1 MKKTTLLVGA
11 FLCAICSFAQ
21 GEYPI
26 NWDKDANLSFT
37 RSDRQTSSVS
47 ITVDGEQQT
56 IDVMSKSGV
65 VYRDFSDQTF
75 TVQPGA
81 EIVPSMAYK
90 GEWMHGYVYLDT
102 NNNKLFDVES
112 YQSQEDELV
121 AFSFYSPTDASN
133 GVNGIGESKSNN
145 CNVNPMNAFTAPEKP
160 GQYRMRYVI
169 DWNCIDPAGQYGSK
183 YTSNFINANGGV
195 IVDVTLVV
203 EGAAP
208 VVPEY
213 NTTTKFF
220 TAPELRAEADA
231 TGKAFIGIAGVTTT
245 ANKYIN
251 GKAYNGVLAS
261 EEGTLAGLRAP
272 QEDEVLEVIATEGGY
287 LLRQAD
293 AAEGEGYLKCAAG
306 GNFTTSVAA
315 DANVWSILGPGEDGY
330 GDITGWDDLYSDIDK
345 SYNENMVR
353 FISNGQYLN
362 GQNRDGVGGLRG
374 GKGAWSFNYVYNA
387 NYTEGG
393 EVVDPVDPEPFV
405 PVEYGPVLLSEGD
418 NLVCF
423 KIHNLGADDG
433 SYKGNDCYVKYVAE
447 SAGTWN
453 SLFHTETADDADN
466 FAFFA
471 AEDGGVYIKDVTANK
486 FVTWKQNAEG
496 GINWGAHELTAC
508 QVTLVDAVADAKSW
522 FIADDENT
530 EGRYDILP
538 LEGANNGWSFMGG
551 IDQSFVVLNLEKKT
565 DRNIKWVFEKVEGE
579 TPVDP
584 EPPVVE
590 PEELTWSPVEAGSIY
605 AIVNLQPT
613 GNNFYLDYL
622 EGNLSPVPAGE
633 CNTLY
638 EWPETA
644 KFQAVKLADGRFAF
658 KNCGT
663 GNYLAWKGTANRNNT
678 TGVYNNQGY
687 DPAINEHSSWT
698 LNESTRYEGAY
709 WLRAE
714 QRNDIP
720 GDGQNLTGSP
730 IIGNDGAWNAWTTGE
745 YLPANG
751 TAFSNSFAFYLIE
764 KPEAP
769 VYDYAAAIAPVLAEA
784 NEVLEGHDNVW
795 VTTIS
800 DKLITRNGQFTSN
813 NSDPQ
818 EGSLNNL
825 LDGNANT
832 FWHSNWHQGN
842 NRPMH
847 SDWLQVELDEA
858 IDGDVLLTF
867 VRRAGAANDQVTLLD
882 VETSMD
888 GENFTHAAYIDMPNS
903 GAGKTEQKVFALEE
917 KAKFLRFWAD
927 ATTNNRA
934 YWHVGDFQLQT
945 SKTEL
950 NIDAP
955 DYAYPTAVK
964 DLQDAI
970 AATPTADGTEAD
982 VEALQAAIEAYKAA
996 LAGYPEFTEWN
1007 GEIAINVGEVK
1018 SIDDLL
1024 NVDFI
1029 FNRAANIERGYSVL
1043 GAIFDQ
1049 TGDAYGLVLDGFCGD
1064 VDYKTVKNAEL
1075 VAKVASVEFAKISDF
1090 VGDVQAQAKAAAAKI
1105 GAFQPEAGHAYVLI
1119 ASKSFLVDGE
1129 LFNEFKKF
1137 DCTLATGVITGVE
1150 TIVVPASEVMFDLQG
1165 RRTNSTNGLRILN
1178 GRVVR

>member
-1 MKKTTLLVGA
+1 MKKVTLLVA
-11 FLCAICSFAQ
+11 SVLCALGSYAQSSIEQLPAELSKTTYQLVTPRGTLYYDKTVEESYLTSNCMTGRNQNVNIGLGDTRGQFLVIPTENNNMFYLYSVEAGKFVNHSGVRAGLTDEPTEIAMWAHGQTATGSQAYNHSQFSYADYPFTIADEYVEGVTVNDGKHLNSINICCWESANPDYRWCDTSHYDDGNAFKVVEA
-21 GEYPI
+21 GELDLEAYNNVRVALGLDPEVVAPVVPEDAYPV
-26 NWDKDANLSFT
+26 NFDKETNLGYN
-37 RSDRQTSSVS
+37 RSDRPTTSVS
-47 ITVDGEQQT
+47 IIVDGEAQSIIVEDQS
-56 IDVMSKSGV
+56 I
-65 VYRDFSDQTF
+65 VYRDLSEQFF
-75 TVQPGA
+75 TVKPGA
-81 EIVPSMAYK
+81 TVNPKIGYK
-90 GEWMHGYVYLDT
+90 GEWMHGYLYLDT
-102 NNNKLFDVES
+102 NCNYYFDVNADNYMDET
-112 YQSQEDELV
+112 DELV
-121 AFSFYSPTDASN
+121 SFTFYSPTNASTGKN
-133 GVNGIGESKSNN
+133 SAGENKSNN
-145 CNVNPMNAFTAPEKP
+145 CNAKDLPAFTAPTEP
-160 GQYRMRYVI
+160 GEYRMRYIV

-183 YTSNFINANGGV
+183 YSGNYINANKGC
-195 IVDVTLVV
+195 IIDVTL
-203 EGAAP
+203 
-208 VVPEY
+208 
-213 NTTTKFF
+213 
-220 TAPELRAEADA
+220 
-231 TGKAFIGIAGVTTT
+231 
-245 ANKYIN
+245 
-251 GKAYNGVLAS
+251 
-261 EEGTLAGLRAP
+261 
-272 QEDEVLEVIATEGGY
+272 
-287 LLRQAD
+287 
-293 AAEGEGYLKCAAG
+293 
-306 GNFTTSVAA
+306 
-315 DANVWSILGPGEDGY
+315 
-330 GDITGWDDLYSDIDK
+330 
-345 SYNENMVR
+345 
-353 FISNGQYLN
+353 
-362 GQNRDGVGGLRG
+362 
-374 GKGAWSFNYVYNA
+374 
-387 NYTEGG
+387 
-393 EVVDPVDPEPFV
+393 
-405 PVEYGPVLLSEGD
+405 
-418 NLVCF
+418 
-423 KIHNLGADDG
+423 
-433 SYKGNDCYVKYVAE
+433 
-447 SAGTWN
+447 
-453 SLFHTETADDADN
+453 
-466 FAFFA
+466 
-471 AEDGGVYIKDVTANK
+471 
-486 FVTWKQNAEG
+486 
-496 GINWGAHELTAC
+496 
-508 QVTLVDAVADAKSW
+508 
-522 FIADDENT
+522 
-530 EGRYDILP
+530 
-538 LEGANNGWSFMGG
+538 
-551 IDQSFVVLNLEKKT
+551 
-565 DRNIKWVFEKVEGE
+565 KVEAGE

-800 DKLITRNGQFTSN
+800 DKLITRNNQFSSP
-813 NSDPQ
+813 NSDPS
-818 EGSLNNL
+818 EGSTNNL
-825 LDGNANT
+825 LDGSANT
-832 FWHSNWHQGN
+832 FWHSNWHNGN
-842 NRPMH
+842 QPAH
-847 SDWLQVELDEA
+847 SHYLQVALDEA

-867 VRRAGAANDQVTLLD
+867 VRRNAANDQVTRLD

-927 ATTNNRA
+927 ATTDNRG